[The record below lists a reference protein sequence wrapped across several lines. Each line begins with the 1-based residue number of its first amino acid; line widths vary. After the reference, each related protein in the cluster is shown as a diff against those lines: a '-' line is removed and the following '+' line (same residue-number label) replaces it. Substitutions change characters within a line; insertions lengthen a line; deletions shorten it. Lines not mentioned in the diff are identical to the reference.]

1 MITSR
6 IRKGYKFWKTK
17 KMLKRLCISAVLLCL
32 CISEMKAQDYPVT
45 VLDGPDLRVDSL
57 SVNPSAKPDVMPM
70 PAFPRFQMMQASPTL
85 LMPAFE
91 TKEQRAAR
99 INRQTYD
106 AVMLSVDQN
115 LYWHRTPKIPK
126 QWMPVIF
133 VAKLFLSN
141 PYAFPEGYVP
151 LMNHS
156 FPFIYA
162 KTPGM
167 APYDN
172 PYTSEQFPKC
182 IETEYDAA
190 TGTYRQ
196 VMVDWSELQ
205 KKMSQSSFGRT
216 YQPVPS
222 IPVTPVERMIAH

>member
-1 MITSR
+1 MSR
-6 IRKGYKFWKTK
+6 IRKGFRSLKTK
-17 KMLKRLCISAVLLCL
+17 KMSRQLITMLLPLCFITFG
-32 CISEMKAQDYPVT
+32 MKAQDYPVT
-45 VLDGPDLRVDSL
+45 VLDGPGLQVDSL
-57 SVNPSAKPDVMPM
+57 SLIPSAKPAVIPM
-70 PAFPRFQMMQASPTL
+70 PTFPRFQIMQASSTL

-99 INRQTYD
+99 INQQTYD

-126 QWMPVIF
+126 QWKPV
-133 VAKLFLSN
+133 VAVARFFLSN
-141 PYAFPEGYVP
+141 PFAFPEGYVP

-172 PYTSEQFPKC
+172 PYTSDQFPKC
-182 IETEYDAA
+182 IESEYDFA
-190 TGTYRQ
+190 TGTYKQ
-196 VMVDWSELQ
+196 VMVDWSEIQ
-205 KKMSQSSFGRT
+205 NRMSANGIGLSN
-216 YQPVPS
+216 QPVPS
-222 IPVTPVERMIAH
+222 IPVTPADRIIR